1 MTQVH
6 HPIIEQFRIL
16 AADDSVSSCATAL
29 AYGSLGASRRALGA
43 LRYAWNAP

>member
-1 MTQVH
+1 MSQVH

-16 AADDSVSSCATAL
+16 AADDTVSSCATAL
-29 AYGSLGASRRALGA
+29 AYCSLGASHRVPGT